1 MNNSNN
7 PVLPQP
13 EPLPQ
18 ASTSTSPATQ
28 FTPTNQTFTVPTMPS
43 VDTKIEDTTPIEDIP
58 KPYNEL
64 GTHILDMGTTLA
76 KDVNARQQNLIGN
89 NYSPSSQTLGVN
101 PVSYQQYY
109 QPQVASAASN
119 LRYTGL
125 TKAWQTGAQRA
136 ADAAQDRLNKAYQRY
151 NNYVQ
156 SLQRQAASGSG
167 SGGEQSALE
176 QQQGSPG
183 TASVSIPDEE
193 LKEYGLDR
201 TSFEALDKN
210 TQDQYL
216 RQYIDAQLTKGGE
229 SWWNDQ
235 SIRDYASQTAMDKM
249 GITDQAQRDK
259 IMQQGTQENSD
270 FFGNP
275 EVGDLWTDLYVERK
289 TGMTGWVDSRNNWQ
303 NKVSQSIDTFI
314 QNGGGDDDW
323 NKLFEEANM
332 ELNTTLA
339 GTDGAMQLDATYRL
353 QSVFNNNNVT
363 ALRFKDGSTEDLREL
378 ADSLT
383 ALGFDAQVNEGGYVS
398 VDGSKTDL
406 EKADPG
412 NRSWDQIISY
422 LDEQLSKCYL
432 AYGDSVADVNNTLIS
447 DLGINTLTSNLVTTN
462 QRNNGSLTEDQIRA
476 YVNGTLGD
484 DEESKKIRETI
495 DKWIADDD
503 VQYIAKDRVA
513 DMRDLR
519 DAGTLINLHDS
530 LGAEEQMKTAA
541 EYFLDNSNF
550 KTASTGFGSIGG
562 WGIYYSTDT
571 RQRLENYK
579 NDKVAPVTVNT
590 ADAVATALALD
601 KDELKGLATMQ
612 QDDPTKFRRYLG
624 ITMQSMYDPIVIS
637 DGTLLDANGN
647 TVPAGNYVF
656 YHAPGTES
664 LESYKQ
670 LVQFLKDK
678 PAVLKEGEDGM
689 LYWEGGFSDDADE
702 DLGNRLLQ
710 DYWRDANMTNLTADS
725 YSNMFEDE
733 NVLRSS
739 AWSQAVMWD
748 YYHNTPG
755 VDEDAKKATDGST
768 FGGTKTYDIVN
779 RFNALDAQQQQHF
792 IEYVARKAGWKEFSK
807 TGDEEHDA
815 AVDYNQGNNY
825 GIFAEGDNISNKDAA
840 ALLYI
845 IQKDSRRVADD
856 GTFYGQFKPKEG
868 VINSDTVGRIVGAA
882 TSAFNESV
890 NFVGGMIGLV
900 GGFAQ
905 QWYNKTF
912 FSDIFG
918 NIGHEVTD
926 EDTRGLSKGDATV
939 MRLFGNEQYVY
950 DSANIITGDKRPIDF
965 FNASRNMDA
974 RREIENFEIFSG
986 YREQNTSME
995 KVDSAGYMI
1004 EGLAEMISPAL
1015 IATVGKAAGKVG
1027 LKLAKN
1033 AASKAAKQAAKRA
1046 AKKAAKKAAKE
1057 TAENVAEEVVE
1068 DAAATAT
1075 AGAAASNATKAAN
1088 KAADAAEE
1096 VAEKEGANAAK
1107 SVGDHGLVA
1116 NLERQEARSG
1126 ENIIG
1131 QANYSAEARATNYF
1145 DDVRT
1150 PSGAGMDPE
1159 LTYENHPLEVAEDLA
1174 PHSFGGEA
1182 SSRTQE
1188 LLDTMR
1194 SIDDKFNLNV
1204 ELEKLPHR
1212 PLLSYES
1219 YDLVKDA
1226 AEFADTTRSIGSRLV
1241 STAKTGAYLVKEWA
1255 ERGVDV
1261 ARNAQRLASKGAH
1274 WIAVQQNPFG
1284 RDLTQIQKYWYNV
1297 ASRGQLA
1304 AYAKATG
1311 RKAGVIAHQYAK
1323 IGRHGQALVTTIF
1336 NHFGDEG
1343 REAAIDML
1351 QKLYKRVEDGFAV
1364 TEDDVIAFLK
1374 SQPEKIKTPLS
1385 YRVRNALYNELRWN
1399 TYQLYMSPAHYSE
1412 DEWDQILSAPG
1423 HSLNVS
1429 ALATHFTENAI
1440 MNFAVSNLGFGLAGK
1455 AIRYFKANRYTTKL
1469 AKLTREL
1476 EGMDNNS
1483 KGYIKKLNKLS
1494 RLQDKANALYDNT
1507 LREFSLRGASPKFRE
1522 AYDQSVEAGEQIIKH
1537 ATKIMDGIAD
1547 GSIKKRQL
1555 SKSLKAN
1562 LDPSRIRGAVSGVMK
1577 HNALT
1582 RRQKYSA
1589 DFRHLFTLSTEDGLR
1604 WQSEMARIARENG
1617 KLTHEEIRAKQLE
1630 ASNKFMNGAIPESEA
1645 KAYFQAIDNVYNE
1658 SVQLMD
1664 DGSIK
1669 YVTPVGGNKRP
1680 EPFRRRKGYIPETG
1694 LRERNDLTGGQV
1706 AYAGLGNMVVGQH
1719 ESADFRKGRSI
1730 PMGYAAD
1737 YALNAINKN
1746 RADLRRSPN
1755 LVSVGDADYDLGRL
1769 NVAASNPVDNLNAL
1783 INSVES
1789 AKNQRLIDAADFM
1802 QANKVVVVD
1811 SATMKK
1817 LNQGDRDITF
1827 AGTKRQQK
1835 AHMRATGRA
1844 EELKN
1849 IELDRKRQARE
1860 ERKQR
1865 RKKKIDKA
1873 NDAKPAARRQIL
1885 YSISKDI
1892 DNDAEVMS
1900 IAIDG
1905 ITTNRLLR
1913 RAEETKQAREAA
1925 TQAEETKQTQGA
1937 ANQAEA
1943 TETRSDT
1950 EAQATEAQTK
1960 PAESAQAK
1968 TQPAESKPDENLAT
1982 YIAAL
1987 EEFFAGTEVDAQ
1999 AAGAPESKNVDLNQA
2014 IRDYYE
2020 DIDEATIKENATAW
2034 EETPEGM
2041 RAGLVRGGLINV
2053 SKDRVVADY
2062 KAFNKNKQ
2070 TLSSRR
2076 RVANPNKDNDY
2087 KQLNKYGIVIS
2098 EKSSSKR
2105 ARGVTIRPSED
2116 VSTIGDI
2123 YNRVYDKMLPR
2134 DKKGNEKEF
2143 KTPEEHA
2150 SWLADVLIEYRRT
2163 VLAAYHKG
2171 LLYEEGPGDYRI
2183 VPTFANTDG
2192 TYMDDM
2198 FKVYKPA
2205 TYRGTQE
2212 QWTRDRSLMFAAK
2225 EEELYRRMYNP
2236 ISGDFQGRLTDA
2248 EYSQAIR
2255 GLARTMLSGDV
2266 MPSDLRY
2273 LDEVFGSRENVS
2285 KFFKGV
2291 FGADVEDI
2299 ADLNMAKLEAQATK
2313 SLIDAGY
2320 NARDIVNSAKR
2331 VDEDGNITSPF
2342 NRYLED
2348 RERSKNGYIASH
2360 LHDYSV
2366 SLGGRR
2372 LVRSETNFIAG
2383 AYRIP
2388 KATYIGGVPLR
2399 TYAGRVS
2406 GGKIADLSEWKLTT
2420 STYADILLGIEKDSG
2435 NTFVITGDK
2444 GEMIG
2449 RIGNPNAENIE
2460 FIDKNDLLDF
2470 KNRLNDMNSMS
2481 KSLLLQQALEGENTV
2496 AGVVNKAFAL
2506 RARYVQMLRDLPDTA
2521 NNLSKYSLDTS
2532 KLGTV
2537 VTETSSGNAGST
2549 AIMYHPKPQRM
2560 KLHNIFQS
2568 NELEDFMV
2576 RRMKG
2581 KMVDAKKAG
2590 NKKAVEQLQKSVE
2603 RLKEDLDGAELEVLS
2618 HEDFVRMFG
2627 DGSRSAK
2634 VRPLYKQDGNPANN
2648 NYSMALV
2655 FHEGTT
2661 NPIFRRNQQTRRVD
2675 EPDPTMSKDN
2685 TVTIPVA
2692 DKTNIVLT
2700 GDMDRDLMML
2710 NLPNRSRIRDYYEE
2724 HVGKNTYGV
2733 ETVYRFV
2740 VDGSRVDRNYL
2751 DKLSARMSA
2760 FNQVKADHVNAILKP
2775 LRKIEDALRY
2785 RPQGSIVEEL
2795 VGDDSVGMFDQFF
2808 VKTTDGNLKLQRT
2821 QLTKSQY
2828 NPTLGSS
2835 ATPGSREKYRLS
2847 YTPKN
2852 KLSRRQTA
2860 DGYIFR
2866 DAPEVQTN
2874 GKVTGALETDDGAI
2888 ELPRRKGDRRSNA
2901 AAFRIEQNTDGTET
2915 LVYRPKGVIEAMN
2928 AVDENGNIVTKYYDV
2943 YSTGPFNRRV
2953 QTATEIEIPE
2963 GFTITDSPL
2972 VGTNPMQEF
2981 LDFVSRYGITRL
2993 PLGRNADFRTSRG
3006 RVVSKGRQSE
3016 YYSVRSKSN
3025 YDSQVDAMTEDIM
3038 SKNKGM
3044 PESEARK
3051 IARSRFNVID
3061 ESAPMTTAYEYNI
3074 IGSLVGDTPADV
3086 REQALKSW
3094 VGKGARP
3101 ITLAD
3106 VMGVHQMLSSMRN
3119 ADNGTLSVVGTT
3131 SNFDKA
3137 KIFVDASDPDIEGS
3151 IIDGYSRLLNDYV
3164 PSNDKVKV
3172 NRDARNVL
3180 MGDEKIDMGYQ
3191 PTAMSANDRRAFT
3204 DAWAIGT
3211 ASRNVEADMQSTVSR
3226 IQSPVSTALTVADN
3240 SGIDLP
3246 QAYRDNLM
3254 DQTVRNARENG
3265 DELADTPTKAAEDNT
3280 PHLTEEFR
3288 NTMRETRDRASIN
3301 TNRTNFSNAQQYAYG
3316 RYQENAVR
3324 NRTTKNT
3331 GVYYDAK
3338 AGIMYA
3344 TKEALDGV
3352 ANLTGRTFSNAAT
3365 VKTFGKGT
3373 ESVADQ
3379 IRKAIDDDINTR
3391 QTKSG
3396 LYVPGT
3402 TYLSDQYMDL
3412 LSTYNPGIAG
3422 SRGGTGVA
3430 KLFETF
3436 NQITNMQLSGGLGRF
3451 NALTTYEFR
3460 SAFMS
3465 RFARSPAQAFELFDT
3480 WVTSRSFG
3488 NIQKFLN
3495 SHYSLDRDGN
3505 VICTRDNILE
3515 LYTAVSGDSGIL
3527 DAIADAYQYNDITGV
3542 SKIGQM
3548 VDDLKAQ
3555 VNDAKVNGNFKDSA
3569 QGAIGAMLDNIFDDP
3584 TFKRYLPI
3592 LQLEMICQDYRTA
3605 LRSNMKTL
3613 GTNPTYSMKLQ
3624 AMEQAV
3630 EMSDQYWNRHVG
3642 YSKTTKTKL
3651 PNGKTVRRRESHVT
3665 RRAQKMLR
3673 TKDGGMTAS
3682 TFFNGLFFA
3691 AGFRANAMSRI
3702 LNGIVGLANPLK
3714 WGDRRYSA
3722 GRSLVLSYAAL
3733 AVVAQT
3739 FNYILNGENALT
3751 RIGGG
3756 DEDADYTKVG
3766 LSSSSDPNDIW
3777 QLLMNLDELG
3787 TLRLSGYDED
3797 GINFWS
3803 SMMTIPNTT
3812 VRFAAGVA
3820 NSFLPYPYKIETS
3833 SAGPAQEVIS
3843 MFTSPLKSI
3852 AELFAGTY
3860 YGYSIWGR
3868 NASAIDEDGNIVE
3881 NSPLDDA
3888 IAIASHLLGTDTTNK
3903 RGEQVG
3909 GSGLLQHEFYD
3920 AWNELADGD
3929 YGSALFTALELPS
3942 KSAPDTVN
3950 KARNSIN
3957 NYVMPAFRQYKR
3969 EYDEKLKNE
3978 DMTPEEKDKAYL
3990 EFVNKSLN
3998 QVALWSKRYNVLEDK
4013 QTLIPYAQRVLLA
4026 FLADEYD
4033 ENTLELITAYEAA
4046 GINALG
4052 GFQKKSSETEEEYE
4066 ARMEEVNMA
4075 WSKQKD
4081 KEYAARQALRQL
4093 GYDPVGFDFEDAQH
4107 KRYAQIDEI
4116 NAQFKAV
4123 INGEIDGYENM
4134 KDMKKAYNEMIQSY
4148 REQKNWDMVRALQAE
4163 YINKLDAVL
4172 SPFLD
4177 KYGHSALFK
4186 YYDFADMAADL
4197 VIIPMDD
4204 KKKYTSN
4211 NQNLN
4216 WLQDHYGVGY
4226 KNSDYLIDSKNYYS
4240 AYNKLLRECLSG
4252 KAGLAATRAQAMLEA
4267 VASGRMVVND
4277 QQLNNLIELES
4288 RLKAASK

>member
-13 EPLPQ
+13 ESLPQ

-43 VDTKIEDTTPIEDIP
+43 VDTDINKDTPIEDIP

-64 GTHILDMGTTLA
+64 GAHIVDMGTTLA

-125 TKAWQTGAQRA
+125 TKAWQTGAKRA

-151 NNYVQ
+151 NNYIQ
-156 SLQRQAASGSG
+156 ALQREAARRS
-167 SGGEQSALE
+167 SGGGGGGGQTALG
-176 QQQGSPG
+176 QQQGSPE

-193 LKEYGLDR
+193 LKKYGLDR
-201 TSFEALDKN
+201 TSFEALDKS
-210 TQDQYL
+210 TQNKYL
-216 RQYIDAQLTKGGE
+216 RQYIDAQLTNGGE
-229 SWWNDQ
+229 NWWNDQ
-235 SIRDYASQTAMDKM
+235 SIRDYASQTAMDRM

-259 IMQQGTQENSD
+259 IMQKGTKENSD

-289 TGMTGWVDSRNNWQ
+289 TGMSGWVDSRNNWQ

-314 QNGGGDDDW
+314 QNGGVDADW

-353 QSVFNNNNVT
+353 QSVFNNGNVT
-363 ALRFKDGSTEDLREL
+363 ALRFKDGSTEELQTL

-383 ALGFDAQVNEGGYVS
+383 ALGFDAQVNDGGYVT
-398 VDGSKTDL
+398 VNGSKTDI

-412 NRSWDQIISY
+412 NRSWSQIVSY

-432 AYGDSVADVNNTLIS
+432 TYGDSTSDLNNTLIS
-447 DLGINTLTSNLVTTN
+447 NLGISTLTGNLITTN
-462 QRNNGSLTEDQIRA
+462 QRNNGALTEDQIKA

-484 DEESKKIRETI
+484 DEASKKTRETI
-495 DKWIADDD
+495 DKWIADDK
-503 VQYIAKDRVA
+503 VQYVAKDRIT
-513 DMRDLR
+513 DMMDRR
-519 DAGTLINLHDS
+519 DAGALINLHDS
-530 LGAEEQMKTAA
+530 LGGEEQMKRAA
-541 EYFLDNSNF
+541 QYFLDNSNF
-550 KTASTGFGSIGG
+550 KTAATGLGSIGG
-562 WGIYYSTDT
+562 LGVYYSTDT
-571 RQRLENYK
+571 HQKLENFK
-579 NDKVAPVTVNT
+579 NDKIAPVTVNT

-612 QDDPTKFRRYLG
+612 KDDPTKFQRYLG
-624 ITMQSMYDPIVIS
+624 ITMQSMYNPILIS

-647 TVPAGNYVF
+647 AIPAGNYVF
-656 YHAPGTES
+656 YHAPGTDS

-670 LVQFLKDK
+670 LVKFLKDK

-689 LYWEGGFSDDADE
+689 LYWEGGFTDDADE
-702 DLGNRLLQ
+702 DYANSLLQ
-710 DYWRDANMTNLTADS
+710 NYWRDASMTNLTADS
-725 YSNMFEDE
+725 YSNMFEDD

-755 VDEDAKKATDGST
+755 VDDDAKKATNGST
-768 FGGTKTYDIVN
+768 FGGTKTFDIVKK
-779 RFNALDAQQQQHF
+779 FNALDAQQQQHF

-807 TGDEEHDA
+807 TGDEDHDA

-825 GIFAEGDNISNKDAA
+825 GIFADGDNISNKDAA

-845 IQKDSRRVADD
+845 IQKDSQRVGED

-868 VINSDTVGRIVGAA
+868 VINSDTVGRVVGSA

-890 NFVGGMIGLV
+890 NFVAGMIGLA

-905 QWYNKTF
+905 QWYNNTF

-939 MRLFGNEQYVY
+939 MRLFGKEPYVY
-950 DSANIITGDKRPIDF
+950 ESADIITGDKRPVDL
-965 FNASRNMDA
+965 FNASSNIAA

-986 YREQNTSME
+986 YREQNASMQN
-995 KVDSAGYMI
+995 VDNAGYMI

-1015 IATVGKAAGKVG
+1015 IASAGKTAGKVG

-1033 AASKAAKQAAKRA
+1033 AAIKAAKQAAKKT

-1057 TAENVAEEVVE
+1057 TAENVAEEVAE
-1068 DAAATAT
+1068 DAAAAAATGAT
-1075 AGAAASNATKAAN
+1075 ASNVTKAAN
-1088 KAADAAEE
+1088 RAADAAENA
-1096 VAEKEGANAAK
+1096 AEKEGTNAIK
-1107 SVGDHGLVA
+1107 NFGEHGTVA
-1116 NLERQEARSG
+1116 NLERQEAR
-1126 ENIIG
+1126 EAEHAIG
-1131 QANYSAEARATNYF
+1131 QAGYSPESRTANYF

-1150 PSGAGMDPE
+1150 SSGAGLDPE

-1219 YDLVKDA
+1219 YDLAKDA

-1241 STAKTGAYLVKEWA
+1241 STTKTGAYLVKEWA

-1274 WIAVQQNPFG
+1274 WVAVQQNPFG
-1284 RDLTQIQKYWYNV
+1284 HELTKIQKYWYNV
-1297 ASRGQLA
+1297 ASRGQIA

-1311 RKAGVIAHQYAK
+1311 RKVGTIAHQYAK

-1343 REAAIDML
+1343 RETAMDML
-1351 QKLYKRVEDGFAV
+1351 QKLYKRVEDGFTV
-1364 TEDDVIAFLK
+1364 SEDDVIAFLK
-1374 SQPEKIKTPLS
+1374 SQPEKIKTPLN
-1385 YRVRNALYNELRWN
+1385 YRIRNALYNEMRWN
-1399 TYQLYMSPAHYSE
+1399 AYQLYMSPAHYSE
-1412 DEWDQILSAPG
+1412 EEWDQILSAPG
-1423 HSLNVS
+1423 HSLNTS
-1429 ALATHFTENAI
+1429 ALATHFTQNAL

-1469 AKLTREL
+1469 AKLTRQL

-1522 AYDQSVEAGEQIIKH
+1522 AYDQSIEAGEQIIKH
-1537 ATKIMDGIAD
+1537 ATKIMDGLAD
-1547 GSIKKRQL
+1547 GSIRKKQL
-1555 SKSLKAN
+1555 SKSLQAN
-1562 LDPSRIRGAVSGVMK
+1562 LDPSRIRGAVSGVLK

-1604 WQSEMARIARENG
+1604 WQSEMAKIARENG

-1645 KAYFQAIDNVYNE
+1645 KAYFQAIDDAYNE

-1669 YVTPVGGNKRP
+1669 YVAPVGGNKRP

-1719 ESADFRKGRSI
+1719 ESADFRQGRSI

-1755 LVSVGDADYDLGRL
+1755 LVNVGDADYDLGRL

-1811 SATMKK
+1811 NATMKK
-1817 LNQGDRDITF
+1817 LVQGDRGITF
-1827 AGTKRQQK
+1827 AGTQRQQK
-1835 AHMRATGRA
+1835 AHMRATDRA

-1860 ERKQR
+1860 ERRQR

-1873 NDAKPAARRQIL
+1873 NNAKPAARRQIL

-1892 DNDAEVMS
+1892 DADAEAMS
-1900 IAIDG
+1900 NAIDG

-1913 RAEETKQAREAA
+1913 RAEEAKPVKETA
-1925 TQAEETKQTQGA
+1925 TQAESA
-1937 ANQAEA
+1937 
-1943 TETRSDT
+1943 
-1950 EAQATEAQTK
+1950 EAQAK
-1960 PAESAQAK
+1960 PAESAQTK

-1982 YIAAL
+1982 YIAGL
-1987 EEFFAGTEVDAQ
+1987 EESVSKTDAAAQ
-1999 AAGAPESKNVDLNQA
+1999 KAGAPETKDADLNQA
-2014 IRDYYE
+2014 MRDYYE

-2034 EETPEGM
+2034 EETPDGM

-2053 SKDRVVADY
+2053 SKDQVVADH

-2076 RVANPNKDNDY
+2076 KVTNPNKDEDY

-2098 EKSSSKR
+2098 EKSSNKR
-2105 ARGVTIRPSED
+2105 VRGVTIRPAEGIATLD
-2116 VSTIGDI
+2116 DI
-2123 YNRVYDKMLPR
+2123 FAKIQDKMTPR
-2134 DKKGNEKEF
+2134 DKKGKERPFKTAEEQNAWFDALEKERK
-2143 KTPEEHA
+2143 KT
-2150 SWLADVLIEYRRT
+2150 II
-2163 VLAAYHKG
+2163 AAYRKG

-2183 VPTFANTDG
+2183 VPTFAKVDG

-2225 EEELYRRMYNP
+2225 EEELYRRMYRP
-2236 ISGDFQGRLTDA
+2236 ISGEFQGRLTEA

-2255 GLARTMLSGDV
+2255 GLARTMLSGDI

-2273 LDEVFGSRENVS
+2273 LDEVFGGRENVS

-2291 FGADVEDI
+2291 FGADIEDI

-2320 NARDIVNSAKR
+2320 NARDIVNSAKK
-2331 VDEDGNITSPF
+2331 VDADGNITSPF
-2342 NRYLED
+2342 SRYLED
-2348 RERSKNGYIASH
+2348 RERSKNGYISTH

-2399 TYAGRVS
+2399 TYAGRVT
-2406 GGKIADLSEWKLTT
+2406 GGKIADLSEWELTT
-2420 STYADILLGIEKDSG
+2420 STYADILLGIERDSG

-2449 RIGNPNAENIE
+2449 RIGDPNAEDVT

-2549 AIMYHPKPQRM
+2549 AIMYRPKPQRM

-2568 NELEDFMV
+2568 NELEDFML

-2581 KMVDAKKAG
+2581 KLLGAKKAK
-2590 NKKAVEQLQKSVE
+2590 NKKVAEQLQKSID

-2627 DGSRSAK
+2627 DGSSTAK
-2634 VRPLYKQDGNPANN
+2634 VRPLYRQDGNPANN
-2648 NYSMALV
+2648 NYNMALV

-2692 DKTNIVLT
+2692 NKTDIVLT
-2700 GDMDRDLMML
+2700 GDMDKDLMKL
-2710 NLPNRSRIRDYYEE
+2710 NLPNRSQIREYYEKN
-2724 HVGKNTYGV
+2724 VGKNTYGV

-2751 DKLSARMSA
+2751 DKLSARLSA
-2760 FNQVKADHVNAILKP
+2760 FNQVKADHINAILEP
-2775 LRKIEDALRY
+2775 LRQIENALRY

-2821 QLTKSQY
+2821 QLTRSQY
-2828 NPTLGSS
+2828 NPTLGDS

-2874 GKVTGALETDDGAI
+2874 GKITGAIETDDGAI
-2888 ELPRRKGDRRSNA
+2888 RLPRRKGDRRSNA
-2901 AAFRIEQNTDGTET
+2901 AAFRIEQNADGTET

-2928 AVDENGNIVTKYYDV
+2928 TVDEDGNIVTKYYDV

-2972 VGTNPMQEF
+2972 ASTNPMQEF

-2993 PLGRNADFRTSRG
+2993 PLGRDANFRTSRG

-3016 YYSVRSKSN
+3016 YYSVRSKAN

-3061 ESAPMTTAYEYNI
+3061 ESAPVTTAYEYSV

-3086 REQALKSW
+3086 REQALRSW
-3094 VGKGARP
+3094 VGKGAKP
-3101 ITLAD
+3101 ITLTD

-3137 KIFVDASDPDIEGS
+3137 KIYVDASDPDVEGS

-3164 PSNDKVKV
+3164 PSDDKVKI

-3191 PTAMSANDRRAFT
+3191 PIAMSASDRRAFT

-3226 IQSPVSTALTVADN
+3226 IQSPVSTALTVADSN
-3240 SGIDLP
+3240 SIDLP

-3265 DELADTPTKAAEDNT
+3265 DELADTPTKTTENKT
-3280 PHLTEEFR
+3280 VHLSEEFR
-3288 NTMRETRDRASIN
+3288 NKMREAKNRASIN
-3301 TNRTNFSNAQQYAYG
+3301 KNRTNFSDAQQFAYG
-3316 RYQENAVR
+3316 KYQEKAIENSS
-3324 NRTTKNT
+3324 TENT

-3344 TKEALDGV
+3344 TKDALDGV
-3352 ANLTGRTFSNAAT
+3352 SRLTGRTFSNAAT

-3373 ESVADQ
+3373 ESVAVQ
-3379 IRKAIDDDINTR
+3379 IRKAIDDDINAR
-3391 QTKSG
+3391 QARSG

-3465 RFARSPAQAFELFDT
+3465 RFARSPAQAFELLDT

-3505 VICTRDNILE
+3505 VMCTRDNILE

-3527 DAIADAYQYNDITGV
+3527 DAIADAYQFNDIARV

-3630 EMSDQYWNRHVG
+3630 EMSDQYWNRHIG
-3642 YSKTTKTKL
+3642 YGKTTKTKL
-3651 PNGKTVRRRESHVT
+3651 PNGKKVKRRETHVT

-3673 TKDGGMTAS
+3673 TNDGGMTAT

-3691 AGFRANAMSRI
+3691 AGFRVNAMSRI

-3722 GRSLVLSYAAL
+3722 GRSLVLSYAAVM
-3733 AVVAQT
+3733 AIAQT
-3739 FNYILNGENALT
+3739 FNYILNGENAFT
-3751 RIGGG
+3751 RVGGG

-3833 SAGPAQEVIS
+3833 SAGPVQEVIS
-3843 MFTSPLKSI
+3843 MFTTPLKSI

-3860 YGYSIWGR
+3860 YGYSIWGPER
-3868 NASAIDEDGNIVE
+3868 F
-3881 NSPLDDA
+3881 
-3888 IAIASHLLGTDTTNK
+3888 SH
-3903 RGEQVG
+3903 
-3909 GSGLLQHEFYD
+3909 
-3920 AWNELADGD
+3920 
-3929 YGSALFTALELPS
+3929 
-3942 KSAPDTVN
+3942 
-3950 KARNSIN
+3950 
-3957 NYVMPAFRQYKR
+3957 
-3969 EYDEKLKNE
+3969 
-3978 DMTPEEKDKAYL
+3978 
-3990 EFVNKSLN
+3990 
-3998 QVALWSKRYNVLEDK
+3998 
-4013 QTLIPYAQRVLLA
+4013 
-4026 FLADEYD
+4026 
-4033 ENTLELITAYEAA
+4033 
-4046 GINALG
+4046 
-4052 GFQKKSSETEEEYE
+4052 
-4066 ARMEEVNMA
+4066 
-4075 WSKQKD
+4075 
-4081 KEYAARQALRQL
+4081 
-4093 GYDPVGFDFEDAQH
+4093 
-4107 KRYAQIDEI
+4107 
-4116 NAQFKAV
+4116 
-4123 INGEIDGYENM
+4123 
-4134 KDMKKAYNEMIQSY
+4134 
-4148 REQKNWDMVRALQAE
+4148 
-4163 YINKLDAVL
+4163 
-4172 SPFLD
+4172 
-4177 KYGHSALFK
+4177 
-4186 YYDFADMAADL
+4186 
-4197 VIIPMDD
+4197 
-4204 KKKYTSN
+4204 
-4211 NQNLN
+4211 
-4216 WLQDHYGVGY
+4216 
-4226 KNSDYLIDSKNYYS
+4226 
-4240 AYNKLLRECLSG
+4240 
-4252 KAGLAATRAQAMLEA
+4252 
-4267 VASGRMVVND
+4267 
-4277 QQLNNLIELES
+4277 
-4288 RLKAASK
+4288 